1 MSIDIEVDSFRSSIL
16 YWVGILEGEANLQFV
31 QELNGGK
38 SDVATWRVVS
48 ILSEADG
55 ITVGEL
61 SRHTHI
67 ERSAL
72 SHLLTQMER
81 QELIRREPM
90 PGDRR
95 TVQVF
100 IRPKGKETFDQMLP
114 VRRMVFRRATAGI
127 SSQDL
132 ETMMVVTRRLV
143 ENLQSHTGSAASMDV
158 GA

>member
-1 MSIDIEVDSFRSSIL
+1 MSIDIEVASFRSSFL
-16 YWVGILEGEANLQFV
+16 YWIGVLEGEANLQFV

-38 SDVATWRVVS
+38 ADVATWRVVS
-48 ILSEADG
+48 ILSEMDG

-81 QELIRREPM
+81 QELVRRQPM
-90 PGDRR
+90 PSDRR

-100 IRPKGKETFDQMLP
+100 ICPKGRETFAQMLP
-114 VRRMVFRRATAGI
+114 IRRMVFRRATAGI
-127 SSQDL
+127 SPEDL
-132 ETMMVVTRRLV
+132 ETMLMVTQRLV
-143 ENLQSHTGSAASMDV
+143 QNLQSHTMPPASED
-158 GA
+158 A